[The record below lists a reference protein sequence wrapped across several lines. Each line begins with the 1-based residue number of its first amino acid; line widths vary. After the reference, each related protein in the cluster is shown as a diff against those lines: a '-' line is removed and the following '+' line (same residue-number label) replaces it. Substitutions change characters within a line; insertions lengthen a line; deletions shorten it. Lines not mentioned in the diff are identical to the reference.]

1 MRNTISKLYNA
12 ASAAPVA
19 ATRNALAERL
29 QSVYE
34 GASLLYNR
42 MMEKMEYRRQR
53 LKDIVEKEAEE
64 EAKEKQQEEEEE
76 EAKEQQHDDNDEQ
89 YDTVAKIKLV
99 YEGKRVKEFRVTED
113 LNKSNI
119 KMIMANITPHI
130 EMRAK
135 VIYSFKSEI
144 HQGAGEIAPY

>member
-1 MRNTISKLYNA
+1 M
-12 ASAAPVA
+12 A

-119 KMIMANITPHI
+119 KMIMANITPHT

-144 HQGAGEIAPY
+144 HQGAGEIVPY

>member
-29 QSVYE
+29 QSIYK

-42 MMEKMEYRRQR
+42 MMEKMEYGRQR
-53 LKDIVEKEAEE
+53 LKDVEKEAEE

-76 EAKEQQHDDNDEQ
+76 ETKEQQQDDNDEQ
-89 YDTVAKIKLV
+89 YDAVAKIKLV

-144 HQGAGEIAPY
+144 HQGAGEIVPY

>member
-12 ASAAPVA
+12 ASAVPVA

-29 QSVYE
+29 QSVYK
-34 GASLLYNR
+34 GAYLLYNR
-42 MMEKMEYRRQR
+42 MMEKMEYGRQR
-53 LKDIVEKEAEE
+53 LKDVEKEAEE

-76 EAKEQQHDDNDEQ
+76 ETKEQQQDDNDEQ
-89 YDTVAKIKLV
+89 YDAVAKIKLV

-130 EMRAK
+130 EMRVK

-144 HQGAGEIAPY
+144 HQGAGEIVPY

>member
-29 QSVYE
+29 QSVYK

-42 MMEKMEYRRQR
+42 MMKKMEYGRQR
-53 LKDIVEKEAEE
+53 LKDVEKEAEE

-76 EAKEQQHDDNDEQ
+76 ETKEQQQDDNDEQ
-89 YDTVAKIKLV
+89 YDAVAKIKLV

-144 HQGAGEIAPY
+144 HQGAGEIVPY